1 MQDIAVAALD
11 AHGDAK
17 KLAAFMMEQTPEEM
31 AKFEGMQADV
41 AAKVQSMPGILP
53 PVGFFD
59 PLGFCMS
66 CSVGK
71 LCFYR
76 EVEIKHGR
84 AAMLASLGFLV
95 GEKFTPLWGLD
106 PDVPSYVA
114 WKQAPLESFWYAIVA
129 AIAIP
134 EMMSVFDYQDTKYEG
149 GERWAMRTDT
159 DRQEGDFG
167 FDPLGLKPDDP
178 DKLFEL
184 QPSVRS

>member
-41 AAKVQSMPGILP
+41 AAKVQSMPGILS
-53 PVGFFD
+53 PVSFFD

-76 EVEIKHGR
+76 EVEIKHGC

-129 AIAIP
+129 AMTIP
-134 EMMSVFDYQDTKYEG
+134 DICVT
-149 GERWAMRTDT
+149 
-159 DRQEGDFG
+159 
-167 FDPLGLKPDDP
+167 
-178 DKLFEL
+178 
-184 QPSVRS
+184 